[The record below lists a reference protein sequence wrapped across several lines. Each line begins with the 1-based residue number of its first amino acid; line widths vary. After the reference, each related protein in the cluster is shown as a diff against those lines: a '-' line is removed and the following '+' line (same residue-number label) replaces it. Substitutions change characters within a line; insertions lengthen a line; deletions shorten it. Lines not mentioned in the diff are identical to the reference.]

1 MLKIPGKTYYMVC
14 LKEEPT
20 ANGGLE
26 VNFLNDRLSIRLP
39 LIQAGMAG
47 GITTP
52 QLVAAVANE
61 GALGTIGA
69 GYMGA
74 SQLKEDI
81 RQVKQL
87 TEEPFAVNLFAVNL
101 ESFSN
106 EIARMQQFLNGF
118 RSKLELE
125 DGADFIKVND
135 YLHEKVHVV
144 LEEDIPVI
152 STAFGVLSPFLIERL
167 KEKDVTLIGMAT
179 NLDEARQLEDA
190 GYDAVV
196 AQGYEAGGHRGTF
209 DVNKYPDGS
218 NIGLHVLVQE
228 LMDHLTIPIVAAG
241 GIHSKKQVDALLEMG
256 VDAVQAGTKFLIAN
270 EAGTNAAY
278 RRALMKAESGAT
290 SITNVF
296 SGRPARAIRNQFV
309 RELEASGIAPLPFP
323 IQNQMTKD
331 IRGAGKEFAIAD
343 MQSLWAGQG
352 VGAVREEESAAAII
366 QSMVGSSNDAD

>member
-1 MLKIPGKTYYMVC
+1 M
-14 LKEEPT
+14 LKEEKT
-20 ANGGLE
+20 ANGGFE
-26 VNFLNDRLSIRLP
+26 VSFLKEGLSIELP

-52 QLVAAVANE
+52 ELVAAVAND

-74 SQLKEDI
+74 SQLKEEI
-81 RQVKQL
+81 QQVKQL
-87 TEEPFAVNLFAVNL
+87 TDKPFAVNLFAVNL

-106 EIARMQQFLNGF
+106 EIGHMQHFLNGF
-118 RSKLELE
+118 RSKLGMDHGE
-125 DGADFIKVND
+125 DFVKVND
-135 YLHEKVHVV
+135 HLHEKIHVILQENIRV
-144 LEEDIPVI
+144 V
-152 STAFGVLSPFLIERL
+152 STAFGVLSSVLVERL
-167 KEKDVTLIGMAT
+167 KKQDVILIGMAT
-179 NLDEARQLEDA
+179 SLEEARQLADA

-209 DVNKYPDGS
+209 DVRKHPDGS

-228 LMDHLTIPIVAAG
+228 FLKNLSIPVIAAG
-241 GIHSKKQVDALLEMG
+241 GIHSKKQVDGFLEMG
-256 VDAVQAGTKFLIAN
+256 VDAVQVGTKFLTAK

-278 RRALMKAESGAT
+278 RRALMKAETGST
-290 SITNVF
+290 KITTVF
-296 SGRPARAIRNQFV
+296 SGRPARAISNQFV
-309 RELEASGIAPLPFP
+309 REVEGSGIAPLPFP

-352 VGAVREEESAAAII
+352 VGAIQEEESTAEII
-366 QSMVGSSNDAD
+366 KSLVHSNTTPVQNVECSDEG

>member
-1 MLKIPGKTYYMVC
+1 MS
-14 LKEEPT
+14 
-20 ANGGLE
+20 
-26 VNFLNDRLSIRLP
+26 FLNNRLSIELP
-39 LIQAGMAG
+39 IIQAGMAG

-52 QLVAAVANE
+52 ELVAATSNE

-81 RQVKQL
+81 QQVKQL
-87 TEEPFAVNLFAVNL
+87 TDKPFAVNLFAVNL

-106 EIARMQQFLNGF
+106 EIDNMQHFLDGF
-118 RSKLELE
+118 RSKLEIEHGE
-125 DGADFIKVND
+125 DFVKVND
-135 YLHEKVHVV
+135 YLQEKIHVV
-144 LEEDIPVI
+144 LQEKIRVV
-152 STAFGVLSPFLIERL
+152 STAFGVLSSVLIDRL
-167 KEKDVTLIGMAT
+167 KENDVTLIGMAT
-179 NLDEARQLEDA
+179 SLDEGQKLADA

-209 DVNKYPDGS
+209 DVSKYPDGN

-228 LMDHLTIPIVAAG
+228 LMDHLTIPVIAAG
-241 GIHSKKQVDALLEMG
+241 GIHSKQQVDACLEMG
-256 VDAVQAGTKFLIAN
+256 ADAVQVGTKFLVAK

-278 RRALMKAESGAT
+278 RRALMKAETGST
-290 SITNVF
+290 KITKVF

-309 RELEASGIAPLPFP
+309 REVEGSGIQPLPFP

-352 VGAVREEESAAAII
+352 VGAVEQEEAAAEII
-366 QSMVGSSNDAD
+366 SSLTGSSGVDVAGTEPEKEE

>member
-1 MLKIPGKTYYMVC
+1 MS
-14 LKEEPT
+14 
-20 ANGGLE
+20 
-26 VNFLNDRLSIRLP
+26 FLNDRLSIELP

-52 QLVAAVANE
+52 QLVAAAAEE

-74 SQLKEDI
+74 SQLKDDI
-81 RQVKQL
+81 QRVKQL
-87 TEEPFAVNLFAVNL
+87 TDKPFAVNLFAVNL

-106 EIARMQQFLNGF
+106 EIGRMQQFLNGF
-118 RSKLELE
+118 RSKLEI
-125 DGADFIKVND
+125 GHGTDFVKVND

-144 LEEDIPVI
+144 LEEDIRVV
-152 STAFGVLSPFLIERL
+152 STAFGVLSSFLIQRL
-167 KEKDVTLIGMAT
+167 KENDVTLIGMAT
-179 NLDEARQLEDA
+179 ILDEARQLEDA

-209 DVNKYPDGS
+209 DINRYPDGS
-218 NIGLHVLVQE
+218 NIGLHVLAQE
-228 LMDHLTIPIVAAG
+228 LMDHLTIPVIAAG
-241 GIHSKKQVDALLEMG
+241 GIHNKKQVDAFLEMG
-256 VDAVQAGTKFLIAN
+256 ADAVQVGTKFLVAK

-278 RRALMKAESGAT
+278 RRALMKADTGST
-290 SITNVF
+290 KITKVF

-309 RELEASGIAPLPFP
+309 REVEGSEIAPLPFP

-352 VGAVREEESAAAII
+352 VGAIHEEESAADII
-366 QSMVGSSNDAD
+366 ASLVGSNASGAAIESGDDNGLSNGSGR